1 MNINLIKKIQVRLA
15 AITCNLPHHK
25 KHVKPPKPPCDPK
38 PTVKDLIAK
47 STHSF
52 ADPLAVHLKCTIC
65 DGMCSLA
72 SSRLRTFLANE
83 CVLVSI
89 CPSVAIESK
98 ARFVLTVSLHTYHT
112 PLVYVMAFDIVPSV
126 DTLRIQSWLNLR
138 GSV

>member
-1 MNINLIKKIQVRLA
+1 ME
-15 AITCNLPHHK
+15 
-25 KHVKPPKPPCDPK
+25 
-38 PTVKDLIAK
+38 DLIAK

-65 DGMCSLA
+65 DGIA
-72 SSRLRTFLANE
+72 SSRLRIFLANE